1 MIIVDDSD
9 TEIRRHSGHM
19 TADELLRFVRV

>member
-1 MIIVDDSD
+1 VDDGD